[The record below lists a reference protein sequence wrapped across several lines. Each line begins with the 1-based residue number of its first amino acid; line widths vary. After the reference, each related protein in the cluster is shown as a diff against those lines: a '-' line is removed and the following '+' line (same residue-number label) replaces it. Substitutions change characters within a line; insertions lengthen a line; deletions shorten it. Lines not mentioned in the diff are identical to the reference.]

1 MVNEDVKK
9 YSLEETTRRNQM
21 KDTGKKFMRD
31 TYYDRISKS
40 PQEEGVPQPALE
52 LPIPE
57 EAVQI
62 PLPKIESFEL
72 PQMSLVESI
81 LQRRSLRRYTDE
93 ALTLEELSLL
103 LFTSQGIQEL
113 REGRK
118 NKITFRTVPS
128 AGARHAFET
137 FLLINRVEGVPAG
150 LYRYSALNHSLVE
163 VNLDADIAERVTEG
177 NYGQKQVLN
186 SAVTFLWVAIVERMT
201 WRYVERGY
209 RYLHLDAGHVCQN
222 VSLVAEAINCGVC
235 AIAAYDDAKLNEVLG
250 VDGDEAFAIYVAAL
264 GKKP

>member
-1 MVNEDVKK
+1 
-9 YSLEETTRRNQM
+9 M

-31 TYYDRISKS
+31 TYYDRTSQS

-57 EAVQI
+57 DAVQI
-62 PLPKIESFEL
+62 PLPKTESFEL
-72 PQMSLVESI
+72 PQMTLVESI
-81 LQRRSLRRYTDE
+81 LQRRSLRRYSEET
-93 ALTLEELSLL
+93 LTLEELSLL
-103 LFTSQGIQEL
+103 LFTSQGIQQL
-113 REGRK
+113 RETSK
-118 NKITFRTVPS
+118 MKVTFRTVPS

-137 FLLINRVEGVPAG
+137 YLLINRVEGIPAG

-163 VNLDADIAERVTEG
+163 VNLDPDIAERVTEG
-177 NYGQKQVLN
+177 CLGQKQVLN
-186 SAVTFLWVAIVERMT
+186 SAVTFLWVAVVERMT

-235 AIAAYDDAKLNEVLG
+235 AIAAYDDATLNAVLG
-250 VDGDEAFAIYVAAL
+250 ADGEAKFAIYVAAL
-264 GKKP
+264 GKKE